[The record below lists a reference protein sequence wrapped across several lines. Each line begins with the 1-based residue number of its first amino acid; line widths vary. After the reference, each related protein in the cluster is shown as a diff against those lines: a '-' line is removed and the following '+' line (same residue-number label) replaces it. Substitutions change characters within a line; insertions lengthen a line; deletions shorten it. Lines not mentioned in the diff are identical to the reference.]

1 MQVWRLLT
9 AQKSFFFTATS
20 VKPLRKHPWWSM
32 CWSSL
37 AMTCTVKINRIL
49 SKTYFTRF
57 AMLAFATVY
66 CLTVRWQQGL
76 QIMNL
81 PFWDWP
87 LPELDL
93 SDYSGQYRL
102 LPSLLS
108 QHSSTTNRHIS
119 MSYYLDGLCCSNRRS
134 CETPLC
140 VLKGTDECKKL
151 LSPIIFG

>member
-1 MQVWRLLT
+1 
-9 AQKSFFFTATS
+9 
-20 VKPLRKHPWWSM
+20 
-32 CWSSL
+32 
-37 AMTCTVKINRIL
+37 MTCTVKINRIL

-134 CETPLC
+134 CEQAIAILNRPSIAPWPHNSTATTTYTIKSNKVNSATTDRC
-140 VLKGTDECKKL
+140 SRNRCKGGFSCDDG
-151 LSPIIFG
+151 SQPRR